1 MGLVITSQ
9 KEFLLE
15 EDLKIKLNHAFVLIC
30 NEERIKQCSINVRIM
45 DDKEM
50 QELNKKFRGKD
61 ASTNVLSFTNEDI
74 SKPITGNLGDIA
86 ISYEFVK
93 NESEE
98 LDVDFDDHMIHMLIH
113 GVYHILG
120 FDHESN
126 TMAEVMENKEI
137 KLLEKLNIRNPYW
150 IYERKK

>member
-1 MGLVITSQ
+1 MGLVITCQ
-9 KEFLLE
+9 KESLIE
-15 EDLKIKLNHAFVLIC
+15 EDLKIKFNDAFLLIC
-30 NEERIKQCSINVRIM
+30 NEEQIKQCSINVRIM

-50 QELNKKFRGKD
+50 QALNKKFRGKD

-137 KLLEKLNIRNPYW
+137 KLLEKLNIRNPY
-150 IYERKK
+150 

>member
-1 MGLVITSQ
+1 VGLVITSQ
-9 KEFLLE
+9 KESLIE
-15 EDLKIKLNHAFVLIC
+15 EDLKIKFNDAFLLIC
-30 NEERIKQCSINVRIM
+30 NEEQIKQCSINVRIM

-98 LDVDFDDHMIHMLIH
+98 LDLDFDDHMIHMLIH

-137 KLLEKLNIRNPYW
+137 KLLEKLNIRNPY
-150 IYERKK
+150 

>member
-1 MGLVITSQ
+1 VGLVITSQ
-9 KEFLLE
+9 KESPIE
-15 EDLKIKLNHAFVLIC
+15 EDLKIKFNDAFLLIC
-30 NEERIKQCSINVRIM
+30 NEEQIKQCSINVRIM

-137 KLLEKLNIRNPYW
+137 KLLEKLNIRNPY
-150 IYERKK
+150 

>member
-9 KEFLLE
+9 KESLIE
-15 EDLKIKLNHAFVLIC
+15 EDLKIKFNDAFLLIC
-30 NEERIKQCSINVRIM
+30 KEEQIKQCSINVRIM

-50 QELNKKFRGKD
+50 RELNKKFRGKD

-74 SKPITGNLGDIA
+74 SKSITGNLGDIA

-137 KLLEKLNIRNPYW
+137 KLLEKLNIRNPY
-150 IYERKK
+150 

>member
-9 KEFLLE
+9 KESPIE
-15 EDLKIKLNHAFVLIC
+15 EDLKIKFNDAFLLIC
-30 NEERIKQCSINVRIM
+30 NEEQIKQCSINVRIM

-86 ISYEFVK
+86 ISHEFVK
-93 NESEE
+93 MNQKSS
-98 LDVDFDDHMIHMLIH
+98 M
-113 GVYHILG
+113 
-120 FDHESN
+120 
-126 TMAEVMENKEI
+126 
-137 KLLEKLNIRNPYW
+137 
-150 IYERKK
+150 

>member
-1 MGLVITSQ
+1 VGLVITSQ
-9 KEFLLE
+9 KESLIE
-15 EDLKIKLNHAFVLIC
+15 EDLKIKFNDAFLLIC
-30 NEERIKQCSINVRIM
+30 NEEQIKQCSINVRIM

-50 QELNKKFRGKD
+50 QALNKKFRGKD

-137 KLLEKLNIRNPYW
+137 KLLEKLNIRNPY
-150 IYERKK
+150 

>member
-9 KEFLLE
+9 KESLIE
-15 EDLKIKLNHAFVLIC
+15 EDLKIKFNDAFLLIC
-30 NEERIKQCSINVRIM
+30 NEEQIKQCSINVRIM

-98 LDVDFDDHMIHMLIH
+98 LDLDFDDHMIHMLIH

-137 KLLEKLNIRNPYW
+137 KLLDKLNIRNPY
-150 IYERKK
+150 

>member
-9 KEFLLE
+9 KESPIE
-15 EDLKIKLNHAFVLIC
+15 EDLKIKFNDAFLLIC
-30 NEERIKQCSINVRIM
+30 NEEQIKQCSINVRIM

-137 KLLEKLNIRNPYW
+137 QLLDKLNIRNPY
-150 IYERKK
+150 

>member
-9 KEFLLE
+9 KESFIE
-15 EDLKIKLNHAFVLIC
+15 EDLKIKFNDAFLLIC
-30 NEERIKQCSINVRIM
+30 NEEQIKQCSINVRIM

-50 QELNKKFRGKD
+50 QALNKKFRGKD

-137 KLLEKLNIRNPYW
+137 KLLEKLNIRNPY
-150 IYERKK
+150 

>member
-9 KEFLLE
+9 KESFIE
-15 EDLKIKLNHAFVLIC
+15 EDLKIKFNDAFLLIC
-30 NEERIKQCSINVRIM
+30 NEEQIKQCSINVRIM

-50 QELNKKFRGKD
+50 QALNKKFRGKD

-74 SKPITGNLGDIA
+74 SKPITENLGDIA

-137 KLLEKLNIRNPYW
+137 QLLDKLNIRNPY
-150 IYERKK
+150 

>member
-9 KEFLLE
+9 KESPIE
-15 EDLKIKLNHAFVLIC
+15 EDLKIKFNDAFLLIC
-30 NEERIKQCSINVRIM
+30 KEEQIKQCSINVRIM

-137 KLLEKLNIRNPYW
+137 KLLEKLNIRNPY
-150 IYERKK
+150 

>member
-1 MGLVITSQ
+1 MSLVITSQ
-9 KEFLLE
+9 KESLIE
-15 EDLKIKLNHAFVLIC
+15 EDLKIKFNDAFLLIC
-30 NEERIKQCSINVRIM
+30 NEEQIKQCSINVMIM

-74 SKPITGNLGDIA
+74 SKSITGNLGDIA

-137 KLLEKLNIRNPYW
+137 KLLEKLNIRNPY
-150 IYERKK
+150 

>member
-9 KEFLLE
+9 KESLIE
-15 EDLKIKLNHAFVLIC
+15 EDLKIKFNDAFLLIC
-30 NEERIKQCSINVRIM
+30 NEEQIKQCSINVRIM

-61 ASTNVLSFTNEDI
+61 ASTNVLSFTNGDI

-126 TMAEVMENKEI
+126 TMAEVMQNKEI
-137 KLLEKLNIRNPYW
+137 KLLEKLNIRNPY
-150 IYERKK
+150 